1 MRQQVVWFL
10 ALSLAAPA
18 VAGAQAQQ
26 TLQQQ
31 AQQPAQQPE
40 QQAEQKIVDPVVV
53 TATKVA
59 TPSEQIGASISV
71 VNGDDFQPYHYPTV
85 DEALRNVPGVEIRRS
100 GSYGKT
106 SSITIRGANANQVQ
120 VLVDGVRVK
129 SPTLGQVDL
138 SDLSPDLIERI
149 EIIRGAQST
158 LYGADA
164 IGGVVNIITRKGSGG
179 PFQASVQQEVGN
191 YDTLASRATVT
202 GAWKILNYALSA
214 SHFESNGQFP
224 NDGTDV
230 NALSARV
237 GATLPLDSSID
248 FIFRYNKN
256 DTGVPVKPV
265 FPGPQPIVPIINP
278 NAKQQSETT
287 IYSLQAKTRPVE
299 WWQTQ
304 GRLSRYENS
313 QGFQDPADPGFPF
326 DFPTFS
332 QVDVVRKEAE
342 WVNSFFIG
350 KWSTSSVGLEYRREE
365 GENKG
370 VFRAATE
377 TYSVFFEQQ
386 LRFFD
391 RLFIT
396 GGFRVEDNSVFGTTT
411 TERGSVA
418 FVIKETG
425 TRLHGSA
432 GTGFRAPTFNDL
444 FFPDF
449 GNPNLQPEKSLSYD
463 FGVDQKLWK
472 DRIRLGL
479 TYFQSNFTNLI
490 TCCVSIPTA
499 PFGGPVNV
507 GRARSA
513 GIEFTSEVDLL
524 PNLVA
529 SLNYTYTDSENLA
542 TDRPLPREPRHRWN
556 IGLTWEPI
564 ARLSLF
570 TQVHVVS
577 EQFETFGEVYN
588 SGYTRVDLGGTWRIL
603 EQMGW
608 LKKLEL
614 TARIQ
619 NLLNEGYAEVR
630 GFPAL
635 GINALVGLRA
645 SF

>member
-1 MRQQVVWFL
+1 MRVRPEWLL
-10 ALSLAAPA
+10 ALFLAAPA
-18 VAGAQAQQ
+18 VAAGQEK
-26 TLQQQ
+26 
-31 AQQPAQQPE
+31 PE
-40 QQAEQKIVDPVVV
+40 QKPEQRVVEPVVV
-53 TATKVA
+53 TATKVE

-71 VNGDDFQPYHYPTV
+71 VNGDDFQTYRYPSV

-164 IGGVVNIITRKGSGG
+164 VGGVVNIITRKGSGD
-179 PFQASVQQEVGN
+179 PIQATVQQEVGN
-191 YDTLASRATVT
+191 YDTLASRATVS
-202 GAWKILNYALSA
+202 GAYKILNYALSA
-214 SHFESNGQFP
+214 SHFESNGQFK
-224 NDGTDV
+224 NDNTDS

-237 GATLPLDSSID
+237 GATLPLDTSLD

-256 DTGVPVKPV
+256 DVGVPVKGV

-278 NAKQQSETT
+278 NARQQSETT
-287 IYSLQAKTRPVE
+287 IYSLQGKTRPVE

-313 QGFQDPADPGFPF
+313 QGFQDPADPGVDF
-326 DFPTFS
+326 DFQAFS
-332 QVDVVRKEAE
+332 QVNVARKEAE
-342 WVNSFFIG
+342 WVNSFFLG

-365 GENKG
+365 GENRG

-377 TYSVFFEQQ
+377 TNSVFFEQQ

-396 GGFRVEDNSVFGTTT
+396 GGFRVEDNRVFGTTT

-463 FGVDQKLWK
+463 AGVDQKLWK
-472 DRIRLGL
+472 DRVRLGL
-479 TYFQSNFTNLI
+479 TYFQNDFRSLI
-490 TCCVSIPTA
+490 TCCVALPTA

-513 GIEFTSEVDLL
+513 GIEFVSEVDLR

-529 SLNYTYTDSENLA
+529 NLNYTYTDSENLA

-556 IGLTWEPI
+556 IGVTWEPI

-570 TQVHVVS
+570 TQVYVQS

-588 SGYTRVDLGGTWRIL
+588 SGYTRVDIGGTWRML
-603 EQMGW
+603 ERLGW
-608 LKKLEL
+608 LKKLEM
-614 TARIQ
+614 TARIS
-619 NLLNEGYAEVR
+619 NLLNEGYSEVR

>member
-1 MRQQVVWFL
+1 MREHLVWIL
-10 ALSLAAPA
+10 ALSLAVPA
-18 VAGAQAQQ
+18 VAAAQ
-26 TLQQQ
+26 
-31 AQQPAQQPE
+31 
-40 QQAEQKIVDPVVV
+40 EQKSVDPVVI

-71 VNGDDFQPYHYPTV
+71 VNGDDFQTYHYPTV

-164 IGGVVNIITRKGSGG
+164 IGGVVNIITRKGAGG

-191 YDTLASRATVT
+191 YDTLASRATVS

-214 SHFESNGQFP
+214 SHFESNGQFQ

-230 NALSARV
+230 NALSARI
-237 GATLPLDSSID
+237 GATLPWNSSLD
-248 FIFRYNKN
+248 FVFRYNKN
-256 DTGVPVKPV
+256 DIGVPVKGV

-278 NAKQQSETT
+278 NAHQQSETT
-287 IYSLQAKTRPVE
+287 IYSLEGKTRPVE
-299 WWQTQ
+299 WWETR

-313 QGFQDPADPGFPF
+313 SGFQDPVDPGVDF
-326 DFPTFS
+326 DVPIFS

-342 WVNSFFIG
+342 WINSFFIG

-377 TYSVFFEQQ
+377 TQSVFLEQQ

-411 TERGSVA
+411 TKRGSVA

-449 GNPNLQPEKSLSYD
+449 GNPTLQPEKSLSYD
-463 FGVDQKLWK
+463 FGVDQKLWNN
-472 DRIRLGL
+472 RIRLGL
-479 TYFQSNFTNLI
+479 TYFQNNFKNLI

-499 PFGGPVNV
+499 PFGGPINV

-529 SLNYTYTDSENLA
+529 SLNYT
-542 TDRPLPREPRHRWN
+542 
-556 IGLTWEPI
+556 
-564 ARLSLF
+564 
-570 TQVHVVS
+570 
-577 EQFETFGEVYN
+577 
-588 SGYTRVDLGGTWRIL
+588 
-603 EQMGW
+603 
-608 LKKLEL
+608 
-614 TARIQ
+614 
-619 NLLNEGYAEVR
+619 
-630 GFPAL
+630 
-635 GINALVGLRA
+635 
-645 SF
+645 

>member
-1 MRQQVVWFL
+1 MRVRPEWLL
-10 ALSLAAPA
+10 ALFLAAPA
-18 VAGAQAQQ
+18 VAAGQEK
-26 TLQQQ
+26 
-31 AQQPAQQPE
+31 PE
-40 QQAEQKIVDPVVV
+40 QKPEQRVVEPVVV
-53 TATKVA
+53 TATKVE

-71 VNGDDFQPYHYPTV
+71 VNGDDFQTYRYPSV

-149 EIIRGAQST
+149 EIIRGGQST

-164 IGGVVNIITRKGSGG
+164 VGGVVNIITRKGSGD
-179 PFQASVQQEVGN
+179 PIQATVQQEVGN
-191 YDTLASRATVT
+191 YDTLASRATVS
-202 GAWKILNYALSA
+202 GAYKILNYALSA
-214 SHFESNGQFP
+214 SHFESNGQFK
-224 NDGTDV
+224 NDNTDS

-237 GATLPLDSSID
+237 GATLPLDTSLD

-256 DTGVPVKPV
+256 DVGVPVKGV

-278 NAKQQSETT
+278 NARQQSETT
-287 IYSLQAKTRPVE
+287 IYSLQGKTRPVE

-313 QGFQDPADPGFPF
+313 QGFQDPADPGVDF
-326 DFPTFS
+326 DFQAFS
-332 QVDVVRKEAE
+332 QVNVARKEAE
-342 WVNSFFIG
+342 WVNSFFLG

-365 GENKG
+365 GENRG

-377 TYSVFFEQQ
+377 TNSVFFEQQ

-396 GGFRVEDNSVFGTTT
+396 GGFRVEDNRVFGTTT

-463 FGVDQKLWK
+463 AGVDQKLWK
-472 DRIRLGL
+472 DRVRLGL
-479 TYFQSNFTNLI
+479 TYFQNDFRSLI
-490 TCCVSIPTA
+490 TCCVALPTA

-513 GIEFTSEVDLL
+513 GIEFVSEVDLW

-529 SLNYTYTDSENLA
+529 NLNYTYTDSENLA

-556 IGLTWEPI
+556 IGVTWEPI

-570 TQVHVVS
+570 TQVYVQS

-588 SGYTRVDLGGTWRIL
+588 SGYTRVDIGGTWRML
-603 EQMGW
+603 ERLGW
-608 LKKLEL
+608 LKKLEM
-614 TARIQ
+614 TARIS
-619 NLLNEGYAEVR
+619 NLLNEGYSEVR

>member
-1 MRQQVVWFL
+1 VWLL
-10 ALSLAAPA
+10 ALSLTAPA
-18 VAGAQAQQ
+18 VAAGQ
-26 TLQQQ
+26 
-31 AQQPAQQPE
+31 
-40 QQAEQKIVDPVVV
+40 EQKTVEPVVV
-53 TATKVA
+53 TATKVE

-71 VNGDDFQPYHYPTV
+71 VNGDDFQTYHYPSV

-138 SDLSPDLIERI
+138 SDLSPDQIERI

-164 IGGVVNIITRKGSGG
+164 IGGVVNIITRKGSGSPLQG
-179 PFQASVQQEVGN
+179 TVQQEVGN
-191 YDTLASRATVT
+191 YDTLVSRATVS
-202 GAWKILNYALSA
+202 GAYKILHYALSA
-214 SHFESNGQFP
+214 SHFESNGQFK
-224 NDGTDV
+224 NDNSDT
-230 NALSARV
+230 NALSARI
-237 GATLPLDSSID
+237 GATLPLDSSLD

-256 DTGVPVKPV
+256 DVGVPVKGV

-278 NAKQQSETT
+278 NAEQQSETT
-287 IYSLQAKTRPVE
+287 LYSLQGKTRPVE
-299 WWQTQ
+299 WWETQ
-304 GRLSRYENS
+304 ARISRYQNS
-313 QGFQDPADPGFPF
+313 QGFQDPADPGVDF

-377 TYSVFFEQQ
+377 TNSVFFEQQ

-396 GGFRVEDNSVFGTTT
+396 GGFRVEDNSVFGTNTT
-411 TERGSVA
+411 GRGSVA

-432 GTGFRAPTFNDL
+432 GMGFRAPTFNDL

-463 FGVDQKLWK
+463 AGVDQKLWK

-479 TYFQSNFTNLI
+479 TYFQNNFSNLI
-490 TCCVSIPTA
+490 TCCVPLPTA
-499 PFGGPVNV
+499 PFGGPINV

-513 GIEFTSEVDLL
+513 GIEFVSEVALL

-529 SLNYTYTDSENLA
+529 NLNYTYTDSENLA

-556 IGLTWEPI
+556 IGVTWEPI

-570 TQVHVVS
+570 TQAYVQS
-577 EQFETFGEVYN
+577 EQFEPFGEVYN
-588 SGYTRVDLGGTWRIL
+588 SGYTRVDVGGTWRIL
-603 EQMGW
+603 ERMGW

-614 TARIQ
+614 TARIN
-619 NLLNEGYAEVR
+619 NLLNEGYSEVR

>member
-1 MRQQVVWFL
+1 MRVRLEWLL
-10 ALSLAAPA
+10 ALSLVAPA
-18 VAGAQAQQ
+18 LAAGQ
-26 TLQQQ
+26 
-31 AQQPAQQPE
+31 
-40 QQAEQKIVDPVVV
+40 EQKTVEPVVV
-53 TATKVA
+53 TATKVE

-71 VNGDDFQPYHYPTV
+71 VNGDDFQTHHYPSV

-179 PFQASVQQEVGN
+179 PLQASVQQEVGN

-202 GAWKILNYALSA
+202 GAWKILDYALSA

-224 NDGTDV
+224 NDGTNV

-265 FPGPQPIVPIINP
+265 FPGPQPIVPIINL
-278 NAKQQSETT
+278 NAKQQSETI
-287 IYSLQAKTRPVE
+287 IYSLQGKTRPVE
-299 WWQTQ
+299 WWETQ

-370 VFRAATE
+370 VFRGATE
-377 TYSVFFEQQ
+377 TNSVFFEQQ

-396 GGFRVEDNSVFGTTT
+396 GGFRVEGNSVFGTTT

-425 TRLHGSA
+425 TRLRGSA

-479 TYFQSNFTNLI
+479 TYFQSSFTNLI

-542 TDRPLPREPRHRWN
+542 ADRPLPREPRHRWN

-564 ARLSLF
+564 TRLSLF

-588 SGYTRVDLGGTWRIL
+588 SGYTRVDIGGTWRIL
-603 EQMGW
+603 ERMGW
-608 LKKLEL
+608 LEKLEL
-614 TARIQ
+614 TARLQ

>member
-1 MRQQVVWFL
+1 MRQHSVWLLVL
-10 ALSLAAPA
+10 ALMAPLA
-18 VAGAQAQQ
+18 AQAQE
-26 TLQQQ
+26 
-31 AQQPAQQPE
+31 P
-40 QQAEQKIVDPVVV
+40 KSVDPVVV
-53 TATKVA
+53 TATPVA
-59 TPSEQIGASISV
+59 TPTEQLGASISV
-71 VNGDDFQPYHYPTV
+71 VNGEDFQTYHYPTV

-106 SSITIRGANANQVQ
+106 SSLTIRGANTNQVQ
-120 VLVDGVRVK
+120 VLVDGLRVK

-138 SDLSPDLIERI
+138 SDISPDLIERI
-149 EIIRGAQST
+149 EVIRGAQST

-164 IGGVVNIITRKGSGG
+164 IGGVVNIITRKGKGG
-179 PFQASVQQEVGN
+179 PIQASVQQEIGN
-191 YDTLASRATVT
+191 YDTLVSRATLH
-202 GAWKILNYALSA
+202 GAWKILNYALSG
-214 SHFESNGQFP
+214 SHFESNGRFQ
-224 NDGTDV
+224 NDGTDA
-230 NALSARV
+230 NAISARV
-237 GATLPLDSSID
+237 GATLPWDSTLD

-256 DTGVPVKPV
+256 DIGVPVKGV
-265 FPGPQPIVPIINP
+265 FPGPQPINPIINR
-278 NAKQQSETT
+278 NARQQSETT
-287 IYSLQAKTRPVE
+287 IFSLEGKTRPVP
-299 WWQTQ
+299 WWESR

-313 QGFQDPADPGFPF
+313 AGFQDPVDPGVDF
-326 DFPTFS
+326 DFPVFS
-332 QVDVVRKEAE
+332 QINVERREAE

-350 KWSTSSVGLEYRREE
+350 KWSTSSVGLEHRREI
-365 GENKG
+365 GESKNT
-370 VFRAATE
+370 FRAVSE
-377 TYSVFFEQQ
+377 TQSVFFEQQ
-386 LRFFD
+386 LRFFE
-391 RLFIT
+391 RLFLT

-411 TERGSVA
+411 TERGSLA
-418 FVIKETG
+418 FLIKETG
-425 TRLHGSA
+425 TRLRGSA

-444 FFPDF
+444 FFPGF
-449 GNPNLQPEKSLSYD
+449 GNPDLQPEDSLSYD
-463 FGVDQKLWK
+463 FGVDQKLWSN
-472 DRIRLGL
+472 RIRLGL
-479 TYFQSNFTNLI
+479 TYFQNEFENLI
-490 TCCVSIPTA
+490 TCCTPIPTA

-513 GIEFTSEVDLL
+513 GIEFTSEVDVR

-542 TDRPLPREPRHRWN
+542 TDRLLPREPRHRWN

-564 ARLSLF
+564 TRLSLF

-588 SGYTRVDLGGTWRIL
+588 SGHTRVDVGGTWRML
-603 EQMGW
+603 ERMGL

>member
-1 MRQQVVWFL
+1 MRVRPEWLL
-10 ALSLAAPA
+10 ALFLAAPA
-18 VAGAQAQQ
+18 VAAGQEK
-26 TLQQQ
+26 
-31 AQQPAQQPE
+31 PE
-40 QQAEQKIVDPVVV
+40 QKPEQRVVEPVVV
-53 TATKVA
+53 TATKVE

-71 VNGDDFQPYHYPTV
+71 VNGDDFQTYRYPSV

-149 EIIRGAQST
+149 EIIRGGQST

-164 IGGVVNIITRKGSGG
+164 VGGVVNIITRKGSGD
-179 PFQASVQQEVGN
+179 PIQATVQQEVGN
-191 YDTLASRATVT
+191 YDTLASRATVS
-202 GAWKILNYALSA
+202 GAYKILNYALSA
-214 SHFESNGQFP
+214 SHFESNGQFK
-224 NDGTDV
+224 NDNTDS

-237 GATLPLDSSID
+237 GATLPLDTSLD

-256 DTGVPVKPV
+256 DVGVPVKGV

-278 NAKQQSETT
+278 NARQQSETT
-287 IYSLQAKTRPVE
+287 IYSLQGKTRPVE

-313 QGFQDPADPGFPF
+313 QGFQDPADPGVDF
-326 DFPTFS
+326 DFQAFS
-332 QVDVVRKEAE
+332 QVNVARKEAE
-342 WVNSFFIG
+342 WVNSFFLG

-377 TYSVFFEQQ
+377 TNSVFFEQQ

-396 GGFRVEDNSVFGTTT
+396 GGFRVEDNRVFGTTT

-463 FGVDQKLWK
+463 AGVDQKLWK
-472 DRIRLGL
+472 DRVRLGL
-479 TYFQSNFTNLI
+479 TYFQNDFRSLI
-490 TCCVSIPTA
+490 TCCVALPTA

-513 GIEFTSEVDLL
+513 GIEFVSEVDLR

-529 SLNYTYTDSENLA
+529 NLNYTYTDSENLA

-556 IGLTWEPI
+556 IGVTWEPI

-570 TQVHVVS
+570 TQVYVQS

-588 SGYTRVDLGGTWRIL
+588 SGYTRVDIGGTWRML
-603 EQMGW
+603 ERLGW
-608 LKKLEL
+608 LKKLEM
-614 TARIQ
+614 TARIS
-619 NLLNEGYAEVR
+619 NLLNEGYSEVR

>member
-1 MRQQVVWFL
+1 MRTCPVWLL
-10 ALSLAAPA
+10 ALCLSAPVVAA
-18 VAGAQAQQ
+18 GQ
-26 TLQQQ
+26 
-31 AQQPAQQPE
+31 
-40 QQAEQKIVDPVVV
+40 EQKSVEPVVV
-53 TATKVA
+53 TATKVG
-59 TPSEQIGASISV
+59 TPSEQLGASISV
-71 VNGDDFQPYHYPTV
+71 VNGDDFQTLHYPTV

-164 IGGVVNIITRKGSGG
+164 IGGVVNIITRKGAGG
-179 PFQASVQQEVGN
+179 PLQASVQQEVGN
-191 YDTLASRATVT
+191 YDTLASRATVS
-202 GAWKILNYALSA
+202 GAYKILNYALSA
-214 SHFESNGQFP
+214 SHFESNGQLQ
-224 NDGTDV
+224 NDGNDV
-230 NALSARV
+230 DALSARV
-237 GATLPLDSSID
+237 GATLPRSSSLD
-248 FIFRYNKN
+248 FVFRYNKS
-256 DTGVPVKPV
+256 DSGVPVKGV

-278 NAKQQSETT
+278 NARQQSETS
-287 IYSLQAKTRPVE
+287 IWSLEGKTHPVE
-299 WWQTQ
+299 WWETHA
-304 GRLSRYENS
+304 RLSRYENS
-313 QGFQDPADPGFPF
+313 SGFQDPADPGVDF
-326 DFPTFS
+326 DFTAFS

-342 WVNSFFIG
+342 WVNSFFVG
-350 KWSTSSVGLEYRREE
+350 KWSTSTLGLEYRREE

-377 TYSVFFEQQ
+377 TPSVFFEQQ

-418 FVIKETG
+418 FLIKETG
-425 TRLHGSA
+425 TRLRGSA

-449 GNPNLQPEKSLSYD
+449 GNPDLQPEKSLSYD
-463 FGVDQKLWK
+463 FGVDQRLWRN
-472 DRIRLGL
+472 RIRVGL
-479 TYFQSNFTNLI
+479 TYFQNNFTNLI
-490 TCCVSIPTA
+490 TCCVPLPTA

-513 GIEFTSEVDLL
+513 GIEFTSEVDVL

-529 SLNYTYTDSENLA
+529 QLNYTYTDSENLA

-556 IGLTWEPI
+556 VGLTWEPVT
-564 ARLSLF
+564 RLSLF
-570 TQVHVVS
+570 TQVHVVT

-588 SGYTRVDLGGTWRIL
+588 GGYTRVDVGGTWRIL
-603 EQMGW
+603 DRTGW
-608 LKKLEL
+608 LPKLEL

-619 NLLNEGYAEVR
+619 NLLNERYAEVR

>member
-1 MRQQVVWFL
+1 MRRQLSWLL
-10 ALSLAAPA
+10 ALSLSWPLA
-18 VAGAQAQQ
+18 AGAQ
-26 TLQQQ
+26 
-31 AQQPAQQPE
+31 
-40 QQAEQKIVDPVVV
+40 EQKSVDPVVV
-53 TATKVA
+53 TATKVE
-59 TPSEQIGASISV
+59 TPAEQIGASITV
-71 VNGDDFQPYHYPTV
+71 VDGEDFQTYHYPTV

-149 EIIRGAQST
+149 EIIRGPQST

-164 IGGVVNIITRKGSGG
+164 IGGVVNIITRRGTGR

-202 GAWKILNYALSA
+202 GAYKILNYALSA
-214 SHFESNGQFP
+214 SHFESNGQFQ
-224 NDGTDV
+224 NDGTDI
-230 NALSARV
+230 NALSTRAGARLPWNS
-237 GATLPLDSSID
+237 TLD

-256 DTGVPVKPV
+256 DAGVPVKGV

-278 NAKQQSETT
+278 NARQQSETT
-287 IYSLQAKTRPVE
+287 IFSLEGKTRPVE
-299 WWQTQ
+299 WWESRA
-304 GRLSRYENS
+304 RLSRYENS
-313 QGFQDPADPGFPF
+313 QGFQDPVDPGVTF
-326 DFPTFS
+326 DAPVFS
-332 QVDVVRKEAE
+332 QVDVERREAE
-342 WVNSFFIG
+342 WVNSFFVG
-350 KWSTSSVGLEYRREE
+350 KWSTSSVGLEHRREE
-365 GENKG
+365 GESRG
-370 VFRAATE
+370 TFRAATE
-377 TYSVFFEQQ
+377 TASVFFEQQ
-386 LRFFD
+386 LRFFE
-391 RLFIT
+391 RWFVT

-418 FVIKETG
+418 FLIKETG
-425 TRLHGSA
+425 TRLRGSA

-444 FFPDF
+444 FFPGF
-449 GNPNLQPEKSLSYD
+449 GNPDLEPERSLSYD
-463 FGVDQKLWK
+463 FGVDQKLWNN
-472 DRIRLGL
+472 RIRLGL
-479 TYFQSNFTNLI
+479 TYFQNDFTNLI
-490 TCCVSIPTA
+490 TCCVPLPAA
-499 PFGGPVNV
+499 PFGGPINV

-513 GIEFTSEVDLL
+513 GVEFTSEVDVL

-564 ARLSLF
+564 VRLSLF
-570 TQVHVVS
+570 TQVHVVTR
-577 EQFETFGEVYN
+577 QWETFGEVYN
-588 SGYTRVDLGGTWRIL
+588 RGYTRVDLGGTWRIL
-603 EQMGW
+603 ERTGW
-608 LKKLEL
+608 LRRLEL

-619 NLLNEGYAEVR
+619 NLLDAGYAEVR

-635 GINALVGLRA
+635 GVDALAGLRA

>member
-1 MRQQVVWFL
+1 MRKRLVWLL
-10 ALSLAAPA
+10 ALSLTAPA
-18 VAGAQAQQ
+18 VAAGQEQN
-26 TLQQQ
+26 
-31 AQQPAQQPE
+31 PE
-40 QQAEQKIVDPVVV
+40 QKAVEPVVV
-53 TATKVA
+53 TATKVE

-71 VNGDDFQPYHYPTV
+71 VNGDDFQTYHYPTV

-120 VLVDGVRVK
+120 VMVDGVRVK

-164 IGGVVNIITRKGSGG
+164 IGGVVNIITRKGSGK
-179 PFQASVQQEVGN
+179 PIQASVQQEVGS
-191 YDTLASRATVT
+191 YDTLVSRATVS
-202 GAWKILNYALSA
+202 GAYKILNYALAA
-214 SHFESNGQFP
+214 SHLESNGQFQ
-224 NDGTDV
+224 NDDSNI

-237 GATLPLDSSID
+237 GATLPLQSSLD

-256 DTGVPVKPV
+256 DTGVPVKGV

-278 NAKQQSETT
+278 NARQQSETT
-287 IYSLQAKTRPVE
+287 IYSLQGKTRPVE
-299 WWQTQ
+299 WWETQ
-304 GRLSRYENS
+304 GRLSRYENTA
-313 QGFQDPADPGFPF
+313 GFRDPEDPGVAF
-326 DFPTFS
+326 DFTSRS
-332 QVDVVRKEAE
+332 QIDVVRKEAE
-342 WVNSFFIG
+342 WVNSFFLG
-350 KWSTSSVGLEYRREE
+350 KWSTSTVGLEYRREE

-370 VFRAATE
+370 VFHTATE
-377 TYSVFFEQQ
+377 TSSAFFEQQ
-386 LRFFD
+386 VRFFE

-396 GGFRVEDNSVFGTTT
+396 GGFRVEDNSVFGTNTT
-411 TERGSVA
+411 GRGSVA

-432 GTGFRAPTFNDL
+432 GMGFRAPTFNDL

-463 FGVDQKLWK
+463 AGVDQNLWK

-479 TYFQSNFTNLI
+479 TYFQINFSNLI
-490 TCCVSIPTA
+490 TCCVPLPTA
-499 PFGGPVNV
+499 PFGGPINV

-513 GIEFTSEVDLL
+513 GIEFFSEVDLL

-564 ARLSLF
+564 SRLSLF

-577 EQFETFGEVYN
+577 EQFEPFGEVYN
-588 SGYTRVDLGGTWRIL
+588 SGYTRADVGGTWRIL
-603 EQMGW
+603 ERMGW
-608 LKKLEL
+608 LQKLEM
-614 TARIQ
+614 TARIS

-630 GFPAL
+630 GFPAP